1 MGRGVFLPTGLM
13 PLPRTFL
20 KILFLEIALFD
31 AFWGIS
37 KSLYSYVCVP
47 FSYPQMKFVLVHGL
61 DRMIK
66 AY

>member
-1 MGRGVFLPTGLM
+1 VGRGVFLPTGLM
-13 PLPRTFL
+13 PLLRTFL

-66 AY
+66 AH